1 MQKNQDEQIEKMK
14 CEISHIINDNMYHL
28 LDEDD
33 CNYLAKALYE
43 QGYRKQS
50 EGEWI
55 ITTPI
60 TMRVWESDC
69 ITCSVCGGKSV
80 GLLED
85 NKLNYCPHCGAK
97 MRGGE

>member
-1 MQKNQDEQIEKMK
+1 MQKNKDEQIEKMK

-33 CNYLAKALYE
+33 CNYLAENLYE

-55 ITTPI
+55 IKGLANPK
-60 TMRVWESDC
+60 
-69 ITCSVCGGKSV
+69 CSACNSYNRCGDKS
-80 GLLED
+80 
-85 NKLNYCPHCGAK
+85 NFCPNCGARMK
-97 MRGGE
+97 DGE